1 VDGSSVP
8 AEPEKTDILL
18 DAPQLKVK
26 NLALEIEN
34 LELANLIRIGKV
46 RLGIENLDA
55 ELFLQTELGDLLH
68 TLDRLTATLNLGLSL
83 LFAPVYNLN
92 VAVAAWSDYLEL
104 TRRWFELPIKFSHY
118 RLPRAYAAHARASLP
133 KG

>member
-104 TRRWFELPIKFSHY
+104 TRRWLELPIKFSHY